1 MTGFYTDK
9 KGYPKDRNTGEL
21 IHRRVAENKVG
32 GHIFSGFV
40 VHHKDGNKSNFR
52 RSNLQVM
59 PRASH
64 SRLHARNRDY

>member
-1 MTGFYTDK
+1 MAGFYTDK
-9 KGYPKDRNTGEL
+9 KGYPRDRETGEL
-21 IHRRVAENKVG
+21 IHRRVAANKVG

-40 VHHKDGNKSNFR
+40 VHHKDGNKGNFR